1 MRQVLR
7 LSLLIVV
14 LSLVSP
20 ISQRAAGQPGRAY
33 ETVEALNR
41 YRAALGLPALQI
53 APSLMA
59 AAQGHA
65 EWMARTYIYSHTG
78 EGGTGPWD
86 RAAAAGFPGG
96 QVYENVAGGTSLTPE
111 EAIGWWDRD
120 WVHQNTMRL
129 PGHTHVGVGYAENDQ
144 QQLYVLLVGKIGTP
158 AAPPATA
165 APRTTPLAPTRPTAT
180 RGPVAVRVMR
190 SAPREDGSVWHL
202 VQTGQTAWDIAVVYG
217 VSLDDLLA
225 LNGLTR
231 GTPVHP
237 GDELLVRLGEGQ
249 VPPPTPTPQ
258 LMHVIKPGE
267 TLWTVAALHGLTL
280 DDLLALNGLARGHM
294 VHPGDE
300 LLIRAPDSTAT
311 PTPSPLPS
319 TATPSLLPS
328 PSPAATALHTPTLSA
343 PTPSLTAHVMALATA
358 TRTPS
363 ATITLL
369 PSEPAG
375 ATPPPAQA
383 STPQEG
389 DQGPSAVEVAALV
402 IALGLI
408 VGTILA
414 LMMAALW
421 FRQRE
426 G

>member
-20 ISQRAAGQPGRAY
+20 ISQRAAAQSGRAY

-41 YRAALGLPALQI
+41 YRAALGLPALEI
-53 APSLMA
+53 HPSLMA

-144 QQLYVLLVGKIGTP
+144 QQLYVLLVGKIGAP
-158 AAPPATA
+158 AARPATA
-165 APRTTPLAPTRPTAT
+165 TPRSTPLAPIELTAT
-180 RGPVAVRVMR
+180 RGPVAVPVVR
-190 SAPREDGSVWHL
+190 SGPREDGSVWHV
-202 VQTGQTAWDIAVVYG
+202 VQTGQTAWDVAVVYG
-217 VSLDDLLA
+217 ISLDDLLA
-225 LNGLTR
+225 LNGLSR

-258 LMHVIKPGE
+258 LMHVVKPGE

-280 DDLLALNGLARGHM
+280 DELLALNGLTRGDV

-300 LLIRAPDSTAT
+300 LLLRAPDPTAT
-311 PTPSPLPS
+311 PTPSPLPV
-319 TATPSLLPS
+319 TATSSLLPS
-328 PSPAATALHTPTLSA
+328 PSPTAEALHTPT
-343 PTPSLTAHVMALATA
+343 PSSPTA
-358 TRTPS
+358 TCTAS

-369 PSEPAG
+369 PGETPG
-375 ATPPPAQA
+375 ATPIPAQA
-383 STPQEG
+383 SAPQAG
-389 DQGPSAVEVAALV
+389 DQGPSAVEVAALI
-402 IALGLI
+402 IALGFI

-414 LMMAALW
+414 LVMVGLW
-421 FRQRE
+421 LRQRE
-426 G
+426 R

>member
-20 ISQRAAGQPGRAY
+20 ISQRAAAQPGRAY

-41 YRAALGLPALQI
+41 YRAALGLPALEI
-53 APSLMA
+53 HPSLMA

-65 EWMARTYIYSHTG
+65 EWMARTYTYSHTG

-144 QQLYVLLVGKIGTP
+144 QQLYVLMVGKIGAP
-158 AAPPATA
+158 AARPATA
-165 APRTTPLAPTRPTAT
+165 APRSTPLEPTKPTAT
-180 RGPVAVRVMR
+180 TGPVVVPIVR
-190 SAPREDGSVWHL
+190 SAPREDSSVWHV

-217 VSLDDLLA
+217 VSLDDLLS

-258 LMHVIKPGE
+258 LMHVVKPGE

-280 DDLLALNGLARGHM
+280 DELLALNGLTRGDV

-300 LLIRAPDSTAT
+300 LLLRAPDPTAT
-311 PTPSPLPS
+311 PTPSPLPV

-328 PSPAATALHTPTLSA
+328 PSPTAEALHTPTLSS
-343 PTPSLTAHVMALATA
+343 PTA
-358 TRTPS
+358 TRTAS

-369 PSEPAG
+369 PGETPG
-375 ATPPPAQA
+375 ATPIPAQA
-383 STPQEG
+383 SAPQAG
-389 DQGPSAVEVAALV
+389 DQGPSAVEVAALI
-402 IALGLI
+402 IALGFI

-414 LMMAALW
+414 LVMAGLW
-421 FRQRE
+421 LRQRE
-426 G
+426 R

>member
-7 LSLLIVV
+7 LCLLIVV
-14 LSLVSP
+14 LSFVSP
-20 ISQRAAGQPGRAY
+20 MPQRAAAQPGRAY

-53 APSLMA
+53 HPSLMA

-65 EWMARTYIYSHTG
+65 EWMARTYTYSHTG
-78 EGGTGPWD
+78 EGGTSPAD

-96 QVYENVAGGTSLTPE
+96 QVFENVEGGTALTPE

-144 QQLYVLLVGKIGTP
+144 QQLYVLMVGKVGAP
-158 AAPPATA
+158 AARPATS
-165 APRTTPLAPTRPTAT
+165 APRTTQEPAAT
-180 RGPVAVRVMR
+180 TGPVAMPVVR
-190 SAPREDGSVWHL
+190 SAPREDGSVWHV
-202 VQTGQTAWDIAVVYG
+202 VQTGQTAWDIAAVYG

-225 LNGLTR
+225 LNGLAR

-249 VPPPTPTPQ
+249 VPPPTQTPQ
-258 LMHVIKPGE
+258 LTHVVQPGE

-280 DDLLALNGLARGHM
+280 DELLALNGLARGDI

-300 LLIRAPDSTAT
+300 LLIRAPDPTAT
-311 PTPSPLPS
+311 PTPSPPPV

-328 PSPAATALHTPTLSA
+328 PSLTATALHTPTLSSA
-343 PTPSLTAHVMALATA
+343 TPTPEATA
-358 TRTPS
+358 TAT
-363 ATITLL
+363 ATITLP
-369 PSEPAG
+369 PSETPG
-375 ATPPPAQA
+375 ATPTPAQA
-383 STPQEG
+383 SAPQTG
-389 DQGPSAVEVAALV
+389 DQGPSAVEVAALI

-414 LMMAALW
+414 LVMAGLW

-426 G
+426 Y